1 MFENVSMNEEF
12 LKSSIMNGGWVA
24 IMMGM
29 LIIFVILALCIYV
42 YMGFAFMAIA
52 KRLKLKAPGLAWIP
66 FVGPMI
72 IIFQSSKMHWW
83 PWLLLIG
90 WMIPF
95 VGWIAEIAFCVFSVM
110 WSWKMFER
118 LKKPGWWAIIC
129 LIPIVNFVLYG
140 IAAWGKK

>member
-24 IMMGM
+24 LIMGM
-29 LIIFVILALCIYV
+29 LIIFVIVMLCLYV

-52 KRLKLKAPGLAWIP
+52 KRLKLKTPGLAWIP

-72 IIFQSSKMHWW
+72 IIFQSSKMPWW

-95 VGWIAEIAFCVFSVM
+95 VGWIAEITFCVFSVI

-129 LIPIVNFVLYG
+129 LIPIVNLVLYG